1 MAKIRG
7 IKPETFTDSKI
18 VRLSPLAR
26 YFFIGMWTLACD
38 NGHIADDEME
48 LKIRLLPADNVD
60 AGDLLDEIEALGMIT
75 REHGVITVC
84 NLNKHQKIDRR
95 WFKTC
100 DVPACSVPSKDD
112 DTATTRRDHDGT
124 TTSARSGHERTR
136 TSQDA
141 DVDVDV
147 DVDGDSEGDGEVKR
161 RSRDIATR
169 DIADTQFTHFWTSF
183 PSERKRAKA
192 DCQKIFTQA
201 VKAGTPAGTIIEAAA
216 RYKSD
221 PNREPQF
228 TVNPKTWLREQRWE
242 AGPLPARTGT
252 DRGLAAAQRDMA
264 RYADTQPALQVAGD
278 PYPWETTRE
287 IGR

>member
-7 IKPETFTDSKI
+7 VKPETFTDSKI

-84 NLNKHQKIDRR
+84 NLSKHQKIDRR

-112 DTATTRRDHDGT
+112 GTATTRRDHDGT

-141 DVDVDV
+141 DVDVDSEG
-147 DVDGDSEGDGEVKR
+147 DGDSEGDVEVKR

-169 DIADTQFTHFWTSF
+169 DIADTQFTHFWDVF
-183 PSERKRAKA
+183 PGERKGAKKQCA
-192 DCQKIFTQA
+192 QKF
-201 VKAGTPAGTIIEAAA
+201 AAA
-216 RYKSD
+216 VREGVEPESIISAAGRYRED

-228 TVNPKTWLREQRWE
+228 TVSPHRWLNEGRWE

-264 RYADTQPALQVAGD
+264 RYADTQPTLQVAGD
-278 PYPWETTRE
+278 PYPWETRE